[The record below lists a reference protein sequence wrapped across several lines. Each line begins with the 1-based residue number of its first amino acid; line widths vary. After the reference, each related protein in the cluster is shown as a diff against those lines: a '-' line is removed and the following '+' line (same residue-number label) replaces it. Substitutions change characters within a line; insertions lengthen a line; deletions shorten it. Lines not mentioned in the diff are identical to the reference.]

1 MNLNLKNKS
10 LARYAELTKKK
21 KRKNQQ
27 GIDLCDIVR
36 IRMNPKRADF
46 TLVSVVPG

>member
-21 KRKNQQ
+21 KKNQQ